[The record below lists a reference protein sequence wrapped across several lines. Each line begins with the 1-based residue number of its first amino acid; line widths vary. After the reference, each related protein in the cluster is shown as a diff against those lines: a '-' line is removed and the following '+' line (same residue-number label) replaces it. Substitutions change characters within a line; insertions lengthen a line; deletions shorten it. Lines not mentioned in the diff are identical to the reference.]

1 MQESVEIK
9 NKLSDLAKEE
19 EEKQEPKVSL
29 RKPKVNCSYEQVFTH
44 DR

>member
-9 NKLSDLAKEE
+9 NKLSDLEKEE

-29 RKPKVNCSYEQVFTH
+29 RKLKDICSYEQGFTH
-44 DR
+44 NR

>member
-19 EEKQEPKVSL
+19 KEKQEQKVSL
-29 RKPKVNCSYEQVFTH
+29 RKLKDICSYEQVFIS